1 MKKNTL
7 LLTIIAALTPA
18 LLPSRCFS
26 QCMIQSTQGYQV
38 SLSLQ
43 PVELIVNNNAG
54 GCTYKVVLQYNI
66 SFSGQ
71 NIPQQLY
78 TLQGN
83 INCGSQQSFF
93 DLPNNGGTGFITS
106 ATGSHNG
113 DCSQLTLSNFCN
125 QVNIQIQ
132 GPGIPSQVISCTYSS
147 LPVIISEFTVK
158 KALSTEANS
167 INWVQES
174 NSSIEKYT
182 LERSTDLINWKT
194 ISQVSAYSGGYQY
207 FETDSDYGNAVNYY
221 RLLLDGEEYGII
233 SVDNTYIEK
242 VILATYNLLGQ
253 KMDDSYKGLV
263 VELCE
268 DNTTQLKFK

>member
-7 LLTIIAALTPA
+7 LLTIIAALTPV

-38 SLSLQ
+38 HLSLQ
-43 PVELIVNNNAG
+43 PVDLLVNNSGG
-54 GCTYKVVLQYNI
+54 GCTYKVVLQYSI

-83 INCGSQQSFF
+83 ISCGNQQSFF
-93 DLPNNGGTGFITS
+93 DLPNNGGTGFTTS
-106 ATGSHNG
+106 STGSHNG
-113 DCSQLTLSNFCN
+113 DCSQLTLSNFCD
-125 QVNIQIQ
+125 QVNIQIH
-132 GPGIPSQVISCTYSS
+132 GPGIHSQVISCTYSS

-158 KALSTEANS
+158 KALSAEANS
-167 INWVQES
+167 INWIQES
-174 NSSIEKYT
+174 NSSIAKYT

-194 ISQVSAYSGGYQY
+194 ISEVSAYSGMYQY
-207 FETDSDYGNAVNYY
+207 AETDSYYDNTVNYY
-221 RLLLDGEEYGII
+221 RLLLDGEEHRII
-233 SVDNTYIEK
+233 SVDNTNIEK
-242 VILATYNLLGQ
+242 VISATYNLLGQ

-268 DNTTQLKFK
+268 DNTTQLKYK